1 MEIDKEFLDTLQY
14 DIAPTISECYKNKHQ
29 LNNIKIY
36 ETLHALR
43 ENNKIN
49 FYDINGRALYLYIL
63 SDTYKIK
70 TDYYYYYMC
79 RFIAVNNQ
87 NVIFDVSKIYV
98 GIIYD
103 KPTEVCRIVIE
114 TAENG
119 YPEESQ

>member
-49 FYDINGRALYLYIL
+49 FYDINGRALYLCIL

-70 TDYYYYYMC
+70 TDYYYYYMGD
-79 RFIAVNNQ
+79 FISIDDQ
-87 NVIFDVSKIYV
+87 NVAFDVSKCYV
-98 GIIYD
+98 EAYG